1 MLQENLQHAR
11 HVENERITYHGFFAA
26 MVAGALALIA
36 GMADKENRCLWK
48 RKQLSKKTGIELNI
62 EISKGAKAVLSVI
75 MTALLSVVVWIHMD
89 HI

>member
-1 MLQENLQHAR
+1 MREWR
-11 HVENERITYHGFFAA
+11 TKK
-26 MVAGALALIA
+26 IA
-36 GMADKENRCLWK
+36 VFWK

-89 HI
+89 HIMNGVDFFIETHWNWLFCIRTIFIKYC